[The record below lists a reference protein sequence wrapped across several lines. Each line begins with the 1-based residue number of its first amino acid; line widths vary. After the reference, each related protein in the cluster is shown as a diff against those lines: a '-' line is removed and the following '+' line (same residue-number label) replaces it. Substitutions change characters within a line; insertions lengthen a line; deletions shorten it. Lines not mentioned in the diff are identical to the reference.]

1 VAGVLIGQAA
11 LIDQLTSETTP
22 YLGAKLSA
30 QEASLLLRGLRTLPL
45 RLQRHQESALLIAKK
60 LSAHP
65 GVTAVHHPGLNLNSN
80 SCLSGYGGLFSF
92 ELDESI
98 DIPTFCDALSL
109 FRLGVSWGGHESLVM
124 PSEISINQAGSPSA
138 AIDFGVPSRL
148 IRLFVGLEDSEELWQ
163 DLESALA
170 NA

>member
-1 VAGVLIGQAA
+1 
-11 LIDQLTSETTP
+11 
-22 YLGAKLSA
+22 
-30 QEASLLLRGLRTLPL
+30 
-45 RLQRHQESALLIAKK
+45 
-60 LSAHP
+60 
-65 GVTAVHHPGLNLNSN
+65 
-80 SCLSGYGGLFSF
+80 LSGYGGLLSF
-92 ELDESI
+92 EADESVN
-98 DIPTFCDALSL
+98 IPRFCDALSL

-124 PSEISINQAGSPSA
+124 PAEISINQAGSPSA